1 VEVKYSGYIQKQNA
15 LASKMKRIEQLRIP
29 RELNYDEVVGLSS
42 EGREKLK
49 KIMPNTL
56 GQASRISG
64 VTPSDLQ
71 VLWMYLET
79 RERNIAS

>member
-1 VEVKYSGYIQKQNA
+1 
-15 LASKMKRIEQLRIP
+15 KMKRIEQLRIP